1 MLQEQVET
9 VVILD
14 YGGQYTHLIAKAV
27 RALGVYSRIEQPE
40 TFRPGED
47 KLVGIVLSGGPNS
60 VYEPGAP
67 QLHFDPIAVD
77 VPILGLCYGHQLLAR
92 AVGGEVHGEGEGEY
106 GLAEAR
112 CSDEGALFRGLT
124 PVQPVWM
131 SHRDRVTKL
140 PEGWKITAS
149 SPSLPIAAFESPDQR
164 IFGLQFHPEVSHTI
178 HGEAILDN
186 FLSRCTNQRDWD
198 PGSYTDLLVR
208 QAREQVGERDVFLL
222 ISGGVDS
229 LVTLALLI
237 RALGPERVHSLHVDT
252 GFMRLGES
260 AQIMDYL
267 VELGFTN
274 LRLAEAESR
283 FLAELDGVVEPEA
296 KRHIIGRLFVD
307 VVNDE
312 VRGLDIW
319 AQDRPSAVPGSNVR
333 TDGSEGPTAQRREWV
348 LAQGTIYPDSIES
361 GATANAATIKTH
373 HNRVSEIQ
381 ALIEAGRVVEP
392 LLDLYKHEVRDVGRE
407 LGLPDHLVDRHPF
420 PGPALAIRA
429 LCTDQAEPPA
439 GYDDDAEELSALA
452 ERFGMR
458 AAVLPV
464 RSVGVQGD
472 ARTYE
477 HPAAIWYP
485 DARDPDWEAIQACA
499 SELVNRFRH
508 LNRAV
513 FVPGGQDPTGL
524 ALRPTTLTRQG
535 MDLLRDVD
543 HITHELTSHCLQIWQ
558 MPVVAL
564 PLFDAAGAQAF
575 VLRPVCSRDAM
586 TADFYRMDPRLLE
599 RVVAAVGVIDGAG
612 MLLYDVTTKPPGTI
626 EWE

>member
-9 VVILD
+9 VVIID

-40 TFRPGED
+40 TFEPDDD

-60 VYEPGAP
+60 VYDPGAP
-67 QLHFDPIAVD
+67 QLQFDPMAVG
-77 VPILGLCYGHQLLAR
+77 VPILGLCYGHQLLAK
-92 AVGGEVHGEGEGEY
+92 AVGGEVHGEGQGEY
-106 GLAEAR
+106 GLAEAH
-112 CSDEGALFRGLT
+112 CSTTATLFRGLT

-131 SHRDRVTKL
+131 SHRDRVVSM
-140 PEGWKITAS
+140 PEGWTVTAS
-149 SPSLPIAAFESPDQR
+149 SPSLPIAGYASPDQR
-164 IFGLQFHPEVSHTI
+164 IFGLQFHPEVSHTL

-186 FLSRCTNQRDWD
+186 FLSRCTQRRDWD
-198 PGSYTDLLVR
+198 PGSYTELLTQ
-208 QAREQVGERDVFLL
+208 QARQQVGDRDVFLL
-222 ISGGVDS
+222 VSGGVDS

-237 RALGPERVHSLHVDT
+237 RALGPERVQSLHVDT

-260 AQIMDYL
+260 AEIMEFLAD
-267 VELGFTN
+267 LGFEN
-274 LRLAEAESR
+274 LRLAEAEQR
-283 FLAELDGVVEPEA
+283 YLRELSGVVEPER

-312 VRGLDIW
+312 VKQLEIGDDWL
-319 AQDRPSAVPGSNVR
+319 
-333 TDGSEGPTAQRREWV
+333 

-361 GATANAATIKTH
+361 GSTANAATIKTH

-429 LCTDQAEPPA
+429 LCSDQAAPPS
-439 GYDDDAEELSALA
+439 GYDADAAELSTLA
-452 ERFGMR
+452 ARHGMC

-485 DARDPDWEAIQACA
+485 DARDPDWEAIQTCA
-499 SELVNRFRH
+499 AELVNRFRS

-513 FVPGGQDPTGL
+513 FVPGGGDPTDL
-524 ALRPTTLTRQG
+524 ALRLTFLTRPG
-535 MDLLRDVD
+535 MDLLRKVD
-543 HITHELTSHCLQIWQ
+543 HVTHELTAHCMQIWQ

-564 PLFDAAGAQAF
+564 PLFDADSCQAF

-586 TADFYRMDPRLLE
+586 TADFYRMEPALLR
-599 RVVAAVGVIDGAG
+599 RVVQAVSAVPGAG

>member
-27 RALGVYSRIEQPE
+27 RGLGIYSRIEQPE
-40 TFRPGED
+40 DFRPGDD
-47 KLVGIVLSGGPNS
+47 KVVGIVLSGGPSS
-60 VYEPGAP
+60 VYETDAP
-67 QLHFDPIAVD
+67 QLHFDPMRVE

-106 GLAEAR
+106 GMAEAH
-112 CSDEGALFRGLT
+112 CSPQATLFQGLT

-131 SHRDRVTKL
+131 SHRDRVTQL
-140 PEGWKITAS
+140 PPGWKVTAS

-164 IFGLQFHPEVSHTI
+164 IFGLQFHPEVSHTV

-186 FLSRCTNQRDWD
+186 FLSRCSNQRSWD

-208 QAREQVGERDVFLL
+208 QALQRVGDRDVFLL
-222 ISGGVDS
+222 VSGGVDS

-237 RALGPERVHSLHVDT
+237 RALGPERVQSLHVDT

-260 AQIMDYL
+260 AEIMDFL
-267 VELGFTN
+267 AGLGFAN
-274 LRLAEAESR
+274 LRLAEAEAR
-283 FLAELDGVVEPEA
+283 FLGALEGVCEPER
-296 KRHIIGRLFVD
+296 KRHIIGKLFVD
-307 VVNDE
+307 VVQDE
-312 VRGLDIW
+312 VRSLEISDDW
-319 AQDRPSAVPGSNVR
+319 L
-333 TDGSEGPTAQRREWV
+333 

-361 GATANAATIKTH
+361 GATAKAATIKTH
-373 HNRVSEIQ
+373 HNRVPEIQ
-381 ALIEAGRVVEP
+381 ALIDAGRVVEP

-429 LCTDQAEPPA
+429 LCTDQAAPPA
-439 GYDDDAEELSALA
+439 SYDADAAELSSLA
-452 ERFGMR
+452 AKHGMC

-485 DARDPDWEAIQACA
+485 DHRAPDWEAIQACA
-499 SELVNRFRH
+499 ADLVNRFRS

-513 FVPGGQDPTGL
+513 FVPGGHDPSAL
-524 ALRPTTLTRQG
+524 ELRPTFLTRPG
-535 MDLLRDVD
+535 MDLLRQVD
-543 HITHELTSHCLQIWQ
+543 HISHELTARCLQIWQ

-564 PLFDAAGAQAF
+564 PLYGARGDQAF

-586 TADFYRMDPRLLE
+586 TADFYRMDPTLLARL
-599 RVVAAVGVIDGAG
+599 VAAIGAVEGAG
-612 MLLYDVTTKPPGTI
+612 MVLYDVTTKPPGTI

>member
-27 RALGVYSRIEQPE
+27 RGLGVYSRIEQPE
-40 TFRPGED
+40 SFQPGEPNV
-47 KLVGIVLSGGPNS
+47 VGIILSGGPSS

-67 QLHFDPIAVD
+67 ALHFDPMAVQ

-106 GLAEAR
+106 GLAEAH
-112 CSDEGALFRGLT
+112 CTTDATLFQGLS
-124 PVQPVWM
+124 PVQTVWM
-131 SHRDRVTKL
+131 SHRDRVTDL
-140 PEGWKITAS
+140 PAGWKVTAS
-149 SPSLPIAAFESPDQR
+149 SPTLAVAAFESPDRR
-164 IFGLQFHPEVSHTI
+164 IFGLQFHPEVSHTVY
-178 HGEAILDN
+178 GEAILDN
-186 FLSRCTNQRDWD
+186 FLSRCTQRRDWD
-198 PGSYTDLLVR
+198 PGSYTELLAR
-208 QAREQVGERDVFLL
+208 QAREQVGDRDVFLL
-222 ISGGVDS
+222 VSGGVDS

-237 RALGPERVHSLHVDT
+237 RALGPDRVHSLHVDT

-260 AQIMDYL
+260 SEIMEFL
-267 VELGFTN
+267 AGLGFTN
-274 LRLAEAESR
+274 LRLAQAEAR
-283 FLAELDGVVEPEA
+283 FLGELEGVVEPEQ

-312 VRGLDIW
+312 VKALDLGADW
-319 AQDRPSAVPGSNVR
+319 L
-333 TDGSEGPTAQRREWV
+333 

-361 GATANAATIKTH
+361 GATDKAATIKTH

-381 ALIEAGRVVEP
+381 ALIDAGRVVEP

-407 LGLPDHLVDRHPF
+407 LGLPDRLVDRHPF

-429 LCTDQAEPPA
+429 LCTDQASPPA
-439 GYDDDAEELSALA
+439 GYDADTAELSAIA
-452 ERFGMR
+452 ARHGMR

-472 ARTYE
+472 SRTYE
-477 HPAAIWYP
+477 HPAALWYP
-485 DARDPDWEAIQACA
+485 DDRAPDWAAIQACA
-499 SELVNRFRH
+499 AELVNRFRS

-513 FVPGGQDPTGL
+513 FVPGGHDPRPLT
-524 ALRPTTLTRQG
+524 LRPSFLTRPA
-535 MDLLRDVD
+535 MDLLRQVD
-543 HITHELTSHCLQIWQ
+543 HVAHQLTVGCLQIWQ

-564 PLFDAAGAQAF
+564 PLFDGAGDQAF

-586 TADFYRMDPRLLE
+586 TADFYRMEPGLLAQ
-599 RVVAAVGVIDGAG
+599 VVAAVGAIDGAG

>member
-9 VVILD
+9 VVVLD

-40 TFRPGED
+40 TFDPEQQGN
-47 KLVGIVLSGGPNS
+47 LVGIVLSGGPSS

-67 QLHFDPIAVD
+67 RLHFDPMAVE
-77 VPILGLCYGHQLLAR
+77 VPVLGLCYGHQLLAR
-92 AVGGEVHGEGEGEY
+92 AVGGEVHGHGEGEY
-106 GLAEAR
+106 GMAEAR
-112 CSDEGALFRGLT
+112 CDPAGLLFAGLEAA
-124 PVQPVWM
+124 QPVWM
-131 SHRDRVTKL
+131 SHRDRVASL
-140 PEGWKITAS
+140 PQGWKVTAS
-149 SPSLPIAAFESPDQR
+149 SPTLPIAAFESPDQR
-164 IFGLQFHPEVSHTI
+164 IFGLQFHPEVSHTVN
-178 HGEAILDN
+178 GTAILDR
-186 FLSRCTNQRDWD
+186 FLSRCTPQRSWD
-198 PGSYTDLLVR
+198 PGSYTQLLVR
-208 QAREQVGERDVFLL
+208 QAREQVGAREVFLL
-222 ISGGVDS
+222 VSGGVDS

-237 RALGPERVHSLHVDT
+237 RALGPDRVRSLHVDT

-267 VELGFTN
+267 AELGFEN
-274 LRLAEAESR
+274 LRLAQAEDR
-283 FLAELDGVVEPEA
+283 FMTALDGEFEPER
-296 KRHIIGRLFVD
+296 KRHIIGRLFVE

-312 VRGLDIW
+312 VRGLDIGEDW
-319 AQDRPSAVPGSNVR
+319 L
-333 TDGSEGPTAQRREWV
+333 

-361 GATANAATIKTH
+361 GATDKAATIKTH

-381 ALIEAGRVVEP
+381 ALIDAGRVVEP

-429 LCTDQAEPPA
+429 LCTDRAEAPA
-439 GYDDDAEELSALA
+439 GYDADAEALDALA
-452 ERFGMR
+452 AGYGMR

-485 DARDPDWEAIQACA
+485 DGRAPDWEAIQACA
-499 SELVNRFRH
+499 AELVNRFRS

-513 FVPGGQDPTGL
+513 FVPGGFEPGEL
-524 ALRPTTLTRQG
+524 ALKPTFLNRQG
-535 MDLLRDVD
+535 MDLLREVD
-543 HITHELTSHCLQIWQ
+543 HITHELTAGCGQIWQ

-564 PLFDAAGAQAF
+564 PLYDSAGRQAF
-575 VLRPVCSRDAM
+575 VLRPVTSRDAM
-586 TADFYRMDPRLLE
+586 TADFYRMDPSLLE
-599 RVVAAVGVIDGAG
+599 RLVHAVGRIEGAG
-612 MLLYDVTTKPPGTI
+612 LLMYDVTTKPPGTI

>member
-1 MLQEQVET
+1 MLQDQIET
-9 VVILD
+9 IVILD

-40 TFRPGED
+40 HFVPEQQGN
-47 KLVGIVLSGGPNS
+47 LVGIVLSGGPSS

-67 QLHFDPIAVD
+67 QLHFDPLATG

-92 AVGGEVHGEGEGEY
+92 AVGGEVHGHGEGEY
-106 GLAEAR
+106 GLAEAS
-112 CSDEGALFRGLT
+112 CDVGGLLFEGLAPT
-124 PVQPVWM
+124 QTVWM
-131 SHRDRVTKL
+131 SHRDRVGSL
-140 PEGWKITAS
+140 PPGWKVTAS
-149 SPSLPIAAFESPDQR
+149 SPSLPIAAFESPDAR
-164 IFGLQFHPEVSHTI
+164 IFGLQFHPEVSHTLQ
-178 HGEAILDN
+178 GTAILDR
-186 FLSRCTNQRDWD
+186 FLSRCTPRRGWD
-198 PGSYTDLLVR
+198 PGSYTELLVR
-208 QAREQVGERDVFLL
+208 QAQEQVGAREVFLL
-222 ISGGVDS
+222 VSGGVDS

-260 AQIMDYL
+260 AQIMEYL
-267 VELGFTN
+267 AGLGFEN
-274 LRLAEAESR
+274 LRLAEAEAR
-283 FLAELDGVVEPEA
+283 YQRELEGVVEPER
-296 KRHIIGRLFVD
+296 KRHIIGRLFVE
-307 VVNDE
+307 VVDDE
-312 VRGLDIW
+312 VLSLELGEDWL
-319 AQDRPSAVPGSNVR
+319 
-333 TDGSEGPTAQRREWV
+333 

-361 GATANAATIKTH
+361 GATDKAATIKTH

-429 LCTDQAEPPA
+429 LCTDRAEPPP
-439 GYDDDAEELSALA
+439 GYDDDAAALSELAA
-452 ERFGMR
+452 KHGMH

-485 DARDPDWEAIQACA
+485 DERAPDWEAIQACA
-499 SELVNRFRH
+499 AELVNRFRS

-513 FVPGGQDPTGL
+513 FVPGGLDPRAL
-524 ALRPTTLTRQG
+524 ALRPTFLTRAG
-535 MDLLRDVD
+535 MDLLRQVD
-543 HITHELTSHCLQIWQ
+543 HITHQLTAGCAEIWQ
-558 MPVVAL
+558 MPVVSL
-564 PLFDAAGAQAF
+564 PLYDAEGRQAF

-586 TADFYRMDPRLLE
+586 TADFYRMDPALLG
-599 RVVAAVGVIDGAG
+599 RVVASVRAIPGAG

>member
-9 VVILD
+9 VVIVD

-27 RALGVYSRIEQPE
+27 RGLGVYSRIEQPE
-40 TFRPGED
+40 SFDPQQED
-47 KLVGIVLSGGPNS
+47 KLVGIVLSGGPSS

-67 QLHFDPIAVD
+67 GLHFDPIAVP

-112 CSDEGALFRGLT
+112 CESGGLLFRGLARQ
-124 PVQPVWM
+124 QPVWM
-131 SHRDRVTKL
+131 SHRDRVVRL
-140 PEGWKITAS
+140 PQGWKVTAS

-164 IFGLQFHPEVSHTI
+164 IFGLQFHPEVSHTVN
-178 HGEAILDN
+178 GSAILDR
-186 FLSRCTNQRDWD
+186 FLSRCTQQRDWD

-208 QAREQVGERDVFLL
+208 QARERVGDKDVFLL
-222 ISGGVDS
+222 VSGGVDS

-237 RALGPERVHSLHVDT
+237 EALGPSRVQSLHVDT

-267 VELGFTN
+267 QDLGFEN
-274 LRLAEAESR
+274 LRLAQAEAR
-283 FLAELDGVVEPEA
+283 YLAALEGVVEPEA

-307 VVNDE
+307 VVEDE
-312 VRGLDIW
+312 VQKLDIGEDW
-319 AQDRPSAVPGSNVR
+319 L
-333 TDGSEGPTAQRREWV
+333 

-361 GATANAATIKTH
+361 GATDKAATIKTH
-373 HNRVSEIQ
+373 HNRVEEIQ
-381 ALIEAGRVVEP
+381 KLIEAGRVVEP
-392 LLDLYKHEVRDVGRE
+392 LLDLYKHEVRDVGRQ
-407 LGLPDHLVDRHPF
+407 LGLPDQLVDRHPF

-429 LCTDQAEPPA
+429 LCTDASEPPEDFDLDIEDLRA
-439 GYDDDAEELSALA
+439 VAARHGMLA
-452 ERFGMR
+452 T
-458 AAVLPV
+458 VLPV

-472 ARTYE
+472 ARSYE

-485 DARDPDWEAIQACA
+485 EDRDPDWDAIQACA
-499 SELVNRFRH
+499 AEVANRFRS

-513 FVPGGQDPTGL
+513 FVPGGYDPARH
-524 ALRPTTLTRQG
+524 ALRPTFLERQG
-535 MDLLRDVD
+535 MDLLRQVD
-543 HITHELTSHCLQIWQ
+543 HLAHLLCSDCHEIWQ

-564 PLFDAAGAQAF
+564 PLYAPDGRQAF

-586 TADFYRMDPRLLE
+586 TADFYRMPAELLRQLVE
-599 RVVAAVGVIDGAG
+599 ALEAVPGVGTV
-612 MLLYDVTTKPPGTI
+612 MYDVTTKPPGTI

>member
-1 MLQEQVET
+1 MLQDQIET
-9 VVILD
+9 IVILD

-40 TFRPGED
+40 RFRPQEQGN
-47 KLVGIVLSGGPNS
+47 LVGIVLSGGPSS
-60 VYEPGAP
+60 VYEAGAP
-67 QLHFDPIAVD
+67 QLYFDPLAVE
-77 VPILGLCYGHQLLAR
+77 VPVLGLCYGHQLLAR
-92 AVGGEVHGEGEGEY
+92 AVGGDVHGEGEGEY

-112 CSDEGALFRGLT
+112 CSSDATLFEGLAPR
-124 PVQPVWM
+124 QQVWM
-131 SHRDRVTKL
+131 SHRDRVTRL
-140 PEGWKITAS
+140 PEGWKTTAS
-149 SPSLPIAAFESPDQR
+149 SPSLPIAAFESPDAR
-164 IFGLQFHPEVSHTI
+164 IFGLQFHPEVSHTL

-186 FLSRCTNQRDWD
+186 FLSRCTRQRSWD

-208 QAREQVGERDVFLL
+208 QARDQVGEREVFLL
-222 ISGGVDS
+222 VSGGVDS

-267 VELGFTN
+267 AGLGFEN
-274 LRLAEAESR
+274 LRLAEAEER
-283 FLAELDGVVEPEA
+283 YMRELDGVVEPER
-296 KRHIIGRLFVD
+296 KRHIIGRLFVE

-312 VRGLDIW
+312 VRKLDLGEDW
-319 AQDRPSAVPGSNVR
+319 L
-333 TDGSEGPTAQRREWV
+333 

-361 GATANAATIKTH
+361 GATEKAATIKTH

-429 LCTDQAEPPA
+429 LCTDQAAPPA
-439 GYDDDAEELSALA
+439 GYDADAAALSALA
-452 ERFGMR
+452 AEHGML

-485 DARDPDWEAIQACA
+485 DDRAPDWDAIQACA
-499 SELVNRFRH
+499 AELVNRFRS

-513 FVPGGQDPTGL
+513 FVPGGLDPRAL
-524 ALRPTTLTRQG
+524 ELRPTFLDRAG
-535 MDLLRDVD
+535 MDLLRQVD
-543 HITHELTSHCLQIWQ
+543 HVAHELCAHCLQIWQ

-564 PLFDAAGAQAF
+564 PLYQGDEQAF

-586 TADFYRMDPRLLE
+586 TADFYRMDPGLLARL
-599 RVVAAVGVIDGAG
+599 VHAVSDIPGAG

>member
-27 RALGVYSRIEQPE
+27 RGLGVYSRIEQPE
-40 TFRPGED
+40 SFRPEQQGNM
-47 KLVGIVLSGGPNS
+47 VGIVLSGGPSS

-67 QLHFDPIAVD
+67 QLHFDPTAVD
-77 VPILGLCYGHQLLAR
+77 VPVLGLCYGHQLLAR
-92 AVGGEVHGEGEGEY
+92 AVGGEVHGHGEGEY
-106 GLAEAR
+106 GMAEAH
-112 CSDEGALFRGLT
+112 CDPEGTLFRGLERT
-124 PVQPVWM
+124 QPVWM
-131 SHRDRVTKL
+131 SHRDRVATL
-140 PEGWKITAS
+140 PPGWRITAS
-149 SPSLPIAAFESPDQR
+149 SPSLPIAAFESPDAR
-164 IFGLQFHPEVSHTI
+164 IFGLQFHPEVMHTV
-178 HGEAILDN
+178 HGSAMLGN
-186 FLSRCTNQRDWD
+186 FLSRCTPRRDWD
-198 PGSYTDLLVR
+198 PGSYTELLVR
-208 QAREQVGERDVFLL
+208 QARERVGDRDVFLL
-222 ISGGVDS
+222 VSGGVDS

-260 AQIMDYL
+260 AEIMAYL
-267 VELGFTN
+267 AELGFTN
-274 LRLAEAESR
+274 LRLAEAEAR
-283 FLAELDGVVEPEA
+283 YLAELEGVVEPEK

-312 VRGLDIW
+312 VRGLDI
-319 AQDRPSAVPGSNVR
+319 G
-333 TDGSEGPTAQRREWV
+333 EGWL

-361 GATANAATIKTH
+361 GATAKAATIKTH
-373 HNRVSEIQ
+373 HNRVPEIQ
-381 ALIEAGRVVEP
+381 ALIDAGRVVEP

-429 LCTDQAEPPA
+429 LCTDQAAPPA
-439 GYDDDAEELSALA
+439 GYDADAAELSALA
-452 ERFGMR
+452 ATHGMR

-472 ARTYE
+472 SRTYE
-477 HPAAIWYP
+477 HPAAVWYP
-485 DARDPDWEAIQACA
+485 DDRDPDWDAIQACA
-499 SELVNRFRH
+499 AELVNRFRS

-513 FVPGGQDPTGL
+513 FVPGGRDPRVL
-524 ALRPTTLTRQG
+524 ELRPTFLTRQG
-535 MDLLRDVD
+535 MDLLRRVD
-543 HITHELTSHCLQIWQ
+543 HVTHELTAGCDLIWQ

-564 PLFDAAGAQAF
+564 PLYDHDGDQAF

-586 TADFYRMDPRLLE
+586 TADFYRMEPTLL
-599 RVVAAVGVIDGAG
+599 RAVVATVAAVPGAG

>member
-27 RALGVYSRIEQPE
+27 RGLGIYSRIEQPE
-40 TFRPGED
+40 DFRPGD
-47 KLVGIVLSGGPNS
+47 DRVVGIVLSGGPSS
-60 VYEPGAP
+60 VYEAGAP
-67 QLHFDPIAVD
+67 QLHFDPIEVG

-106 GLAEAR
+106 GMAEAH
-112 CSDEGALFRGLT
+112 CSDRAALFRGLA

-140 PEGWKITAS
+140 PEGWKVTAS

-164 IFGLQFHPEVSHTI
+164 IFGLQFHPEVSHTV

-186 FLSRCTNQRDWD
+186 FLSRCTNQRSWD
-198 PGSYTDLLVR
+198 PGSYTELLVR
-208 QAREQVGERDVFLL
+208 QARQQVGERDVFLL
-222 ISGGVDS
+222 VSGGVDS

-237 RALGPERVHSLHVDT
+237 RALGTERVQSLHVDT

-260 AQIMDYL
+260 AEIMDFL
-267 VELGFTN
+267 RGLGFDK
-274 LRLAEAESR
+274 LRLAEAEVR
-283 FLAELDGVVEPEA
+283 YLGALEGVFEPER
-296 KRHIIGRLFVD
+296 KRHIIGKLFVD
-307 VVNDE
+307 VVQDE
-312 VRGLDIW
+312 VRGLAIGDDW
-319 AQDRPSAVPGSNVR
+319 L
-333 TDGSEGPTAQRREWV
+333 

-361 GATANAATIKTH
+361 GATAKAATIKTH
-373 HNRVSEIQ
+373 HNRVPEIQ
-381 ALIEAGRVVEP
+381 ALIDAGRVVEP

-429 LCTDQAEPPA
+429 LCTDQAAPPA
-439 GYDDDAEELSALA
+439 GYDDDAAELSALA
-452 ERFGMR
+452 AQHGMR

-485 DARDPDWEAIQACA
+485 DDRAPDWEAIQACA
-499 SELVNRFRH
+499 ADLVNRFRS

-513 FVPGGQDPTGL
+513 FVPGGLDPS
-524 ALRPTTLTRQG
+524 ALELQPTFLTRPG
-535 MDLLRDVD
+535 MDLLRQVD
-543 HITHELTSHCLQIWQ
+543 HVAHDLTAHCMQIWQ

-564 PLFDAAGAQAF
+564 PLYGAGGEQAF

-586 TADFYRMDPRLLE
+586 TADFYRMEPALLGRL
-599 RVVAAVGVIDGAG
+599 VTAIGAIDGAG

>member
-27 RALGVYSRIEQPE
+27 RGLGVYSRIEQPE
-40 TFRPGED
+40 SFVPGDD

-60 VYEPGAP
+60 VYEPDAP
-67 QLHFDPIAVD
+67 GLHFDPMAVD

-92 AVGGEVHGEGEGEY
+92 AVGGVVRGEGEGEY
-106 GLAEAR
+106 GLAEAH
-112 CSDEGALFRGLT
+112 CNSEATLFRGLS

-131 SHRDRVTKL
+131 SHRDRVTQL
-140 PEGWKITAS
+140 PPGWRITAS
-149 SPSLPIAAFESPDQR
+149 SPSLSIAAFESPDRR
-164 IFGLQFHPEVSHTI
+164 IFGLQFHPEVSHTV
-178 HGEAILDN
+178 HGAAILDN

-198 PGSYTDLLVR
+198 PGSYTELLVR
-208 QAREQVGERDVFLL
+208 QARTRVGDREVFLL
-222 ISGGVDS
+222 VSGGVDS

-237 RALGPERVHSLHVDT
+237 RALGPDRVHSLHVDT

-260 AQIMDYL
+260 AQIMDFL
-267 VELGFTN
+267 AELGFEN

-283 FLAELDGVVEPEA
+283 YLAELEGVVEPER

-312 VRGLDIW
+312 VKALDLGDDW
-319 AQDRPSAVPGSNVR
+319 L
-333 TDGSEGPTAQRREWV
+333 

-381 ALIEAGRVVEP
+381 ALIDAGRVVEP

-429 LCTDQAEPPA
+429 LCTDQAAPPA
-439 GYDDDAEELSALA
+439 GYDADATELAALA
-452 ERFGMR
+452 ARHGMH

-472 ARTYE
+472 SRTYE

-485 DARDPDWEAIQACA
+485 DARAPDWDAIQTCA
-499 SELVNRFRH
+499 AELVNRFRS

-513 FVPGGQDPTGL
+513 FVPGGRDPTAL
-524 ALRPTTLTRQG
+524 ELRPTFLTRPG
-535 MDLLRDVD
+535 MDLLRQVD
-543 HITHELTSHCLQIWQ
+543 HVTHLLTTDCSQIWQ

-564 PLFDAAGAQAF
+564 PLFEASDDQSF

-586 TADFYRMDPRLLE
+586 TADFYRMEPALLE
-599 RVVAAVGVIDGAG
+599 HVVAAVAAIPGAG